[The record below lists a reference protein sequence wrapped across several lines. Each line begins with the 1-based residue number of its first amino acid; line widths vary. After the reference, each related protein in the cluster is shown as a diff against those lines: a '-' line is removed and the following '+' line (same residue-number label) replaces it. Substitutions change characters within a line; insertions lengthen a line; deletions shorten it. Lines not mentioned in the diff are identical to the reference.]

1 MQINH
6 IKNKI
11 LLIILLIELIILI
24 TGCSSNTDIQLNG
37 IGYIK
42 GMVHIPGINPVI
54 ENDDINIKGNNEE
67 KNIDL
72 NIIPMETAIFKPDE
86 YIIKFNEV
94 YTVNYI
100 NNQLLKG
107 KGRVIQKLDNK
118 YTYKIKIN
126 KGILNDLINSPYI
139 SYIEPDYMVQI
150 QTIPNDTEYYKQWN
164 LKMLGLESTWE
175 TNKGSDKVIVAVIDT
190 GILPDHP
197 DLKKNIIE
205 GYDFIDNDSNPT
217 DTSPGF
223 SHGTH
228 IAGIIGAITNNNQG
242 IAAINWNVKIMPV
255 RVIGPEGSGGYS
267 TLISGIRWA
276 VDNGANVI
284 NLSLA
289 GTADSNSLKDSID
302 YAIENNVSVI
312 AAAGNNGSTPILYPA
327 QYPEVISVGAVG
339 PTKLKAYYSNYGP
352 NLDLVAPGGDS
363 SIYSENYNTILS
375 TAGYMNLNGQIT
387 HQYNWAQ
394 GTSMATPHVTGIV
407 ALLYSVGIN
416 DPIFIEQLLKD
427 TADDLGQ
434 PGKDYEYGAGLVN
447 INAALNIPELSI
459 NIESVKVFII
469 SEEEEFIIEN
479 TPNISPEKDGKFI
492 LQAPPGKWS
501 IIGWIDINNN
511 QTIDPGDYYDKIDN
525 IQVES
530 NVITENINLYLE
542 KYRN

>member
-1 MQINH
+1 MR
-6 IKNKI
+6 
-11 LLIILLIELIILI
+11 
-24 TGCSSNTDIQLNG
+24 SF
-37 IGYIK
+37 
-42 GMVHIPGINPVI
+42 
-54 ENDDINIKGNNEE
+54 
-67 KNIDL
+67 
-72 NIIPMETAIFKPDE
+72 AI
-86 YIIKFNEV
+86 
-94 YTVNYI
+94 
-100 NNQLLKG
+100 
-107 KGRVIQKLDNK
+107 
-118 YTYKIKIN
+118 
-126 KGILNDLINSPYI
+126 
-139 SYIEPDYMVQI
+139 
-150 QTIPNDTEYYKQWN
+150 
-164 LKMLGLESTWE
+164 
-175 TNKGSDKVIVAVIDT
+175 A
-190 GILPDHP
+190 
-197 DLKKNIIE
+197 
-205 GYDFIDNDSNPT
+205 FIDGIFQ
-217 DTSPGF
+217 TS
-223 SHGTH
+223 
-228 IAGIIGAITNNNQG
+228 
-242 IAAINWNVKIMPV
+242 
-255 RVIGPEGSGGYS
+255 EGCLYS
-267 TLISGIRWA
+267 
-276 VDNGANVI
+276 
-284 NLSLA
+284 
-289 GTADSNSLKDSID
+289 
-302 YAIENNVSVI
+302 
-312 AAAGNNGSTPILYPA
+312 PF
-327 QYPEVISVGAVG
+327 
-339 PTKLKAYYSNYGP
+339 
-352 NLDLVAPGGDS
+352 DLVAPGGDS